1 MKSKK
6 KWAIGLIISFLISG
20 CLWILAFVGPKLDR
34 GIKESDIVELKGN
47 FKKIEEEE
55 DHYLISLQDMPLQLF
70 IGKQEIIDLESLTN
84 LSEGTMIYFG
94 VSNVVADNIN
104 ELDMVRVITLRS
116 ETENMVTLE
125 SYRKADRRIVEKMK
139 TGCIIGG
146 IIFLGTGII
155 CFIKMMTVTKRQS
168 TSL

>member
-1 MKSKK
+1 M
-6 KWAIGLIISFLISG
+6 
-20 CLWILAFVGPKLDR
+20 GPKLDR

-70 IGKQEIIDLESLTN
+70 IGKQEIIDLEILTN

-94 VSNVVADNIN
+94 VLKVVVDNIN
-104 ELDMVRVITLRS
+104 EPDMVRVITLRS

-146 IIFLGTGII
+146 IIFFGNRDHM
-155 CFIKMMTVTKRQS
+155 FY
-168 TSL
+168 